1 MTQVGTIKYGNENN
15 YMPDMHLNCAGN
27 TFFPKRQRIQLKQ
40 HIHTQHLHMHI
51 YVFTSCTCMSQSE
64 YAKM

>member
-27 TFFPKRQRIQLKQ
+27 KFFPKRQRIQLKQ
-40 HIHTQHLHMHI
+40 QHTYTTLTHVYIRFYIMYLHI
-51 YVFTSCTCMSQSE
+51 S
-64 YAKM
+64 K